1 MIIMDI
7 EGDQVEYTLVPLDL
21 DMRRD
26 NCLKR
31 GLPEIPEEEVGQ
43 KITEFL
49 TEMSKKYGT
58 QFTYHADTRDDEGEV
73 KMKKKDLLF
82 SKSFLIFYFEQN
94 DVIKT
99 EKMIQ
104 KRCDRQMPYVSKT
117 FWKTVVVA
125 VASL

>member
-1 MIIMDI
+1 
-7 EGDQVEYTLVPLDL
+7 
-21 DMRRD
+21 
-26 NCLKR
+26 
-31 GLPEIPEEEVGQ
+31 
-43 KITEFL
+43 
-49 TEMSKKYGT
+49 
-58 QFTYHADTRDDEGEV
+58 
-73 KMKKKDLLF
+73 MKKKDLLF

-104 KRCDRQMPYVSKT
+104 KRCDRQMPYVLKI